1 MGRQIRVSINV
12 WYRKDKES
20 DPEKTKFLLQEGH
33 NTTILGKNRQH
44 VLAHADQFRSRIE
57 PEDVEIEEELGNEEQ
72 EDTYDFDSLTA
83 QGMKESN
90 NEPLEETDGEN

>member
-1 MGRQIRVSINV
+1 MQIS
-12 WYRKDKES
+12 
-20 DPEKTKFLLQEGH
+20 
-33 NTTILGKNRQH
+33 
-44 VLAHADQFRSRIE
+44 FRSRIE